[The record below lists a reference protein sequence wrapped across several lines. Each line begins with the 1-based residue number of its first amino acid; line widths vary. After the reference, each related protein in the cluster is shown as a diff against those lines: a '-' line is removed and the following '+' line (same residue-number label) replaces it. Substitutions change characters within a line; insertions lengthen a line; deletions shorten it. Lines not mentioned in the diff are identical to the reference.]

1 MLGDAGE
8 RRLVLAR
15 DSSASRARPPQRGR
29 CNRNRHVTA
38 SLESGP
44 SEPADNETL
53 TQKAAR
59 GVRWTTTSMIVV
71 TALQLAQVA
80 VLARLLPRTDFGLM
94 AMITVVLGFGA
105 AYADMGLSNAV
116 IYRQDATRDQLSS
129 LYWLNVLAGLG
140 VYAAI
145 LALTAAIAAFYRE
158 PRLLHLLPV
167 AGLVFV
173 IAPFGQQFRALLQ
186 RGLRF
191 RLLATVDMC
200 AAATGAAIAIV
211 CAVSGLGVLSLIA
224 GQLVNTAVR
233 AATLCTIGWRSE
245 RPRLQFRWHDTRGF
259 VSFGLYQMGERS
271 VNQLTA
277 NLDYLVIG
285 RMLGPAVLGTY
296 AIAYQL
302 VVMPMMKMSPVLM
315 RVAFPVFA
323 MRQND
328 PATLRRGYARVS
340 GLLAFAVCP
349 FLVAL
354 VILAPVVVPV
364 VYGPKWPDAIPLV
377 QVLGVMALLKILS
390 NPSGAV
396 FLAIG
401 RANVGFWLN
410 LGTAVAALGG
420 FVVAAT
426 YGGATGVAWAW
437 AAIAAGAFSVI
448 LLLLRRFIGLGLREY
463 FATLR
468 RPLWI
473 IAAAGLVV
481 ATGRW
486 ALAPV
491 VANQLLLLGVLVV
504 LGVSVYF
511 ALWWLVD
518 RSYVVTMV
526 RVLAGR
532 KVEES

>member
-1 MLGDAGE
+1 M
-8 RRLVLAR
+8 
-15 DSSASRARPPQRGR
+15 SSPIEPSRQSPEASE
-29 CNRNRHVTA
+29 
-38 SLESGP
+38 SL
-44 SEPADNETL
+44 TL
-53 TQKAAR
+53 RAAR

-94 AMITVVLGFGA
+94 AMITVVLSFGA

-129 LYWLNVLAGLG
+129 LYWLNILAGVG
-140 VYAAI
+140 VYAAVVA
-145 LALTAAIAAFYRE
+145 LAPVIAAFYRE
-158 PRLLHLLPV
+158 PRLLHLLPL
-167 AGLVFV
+167 AGLMFV
-173 IAPFGQQFRALLQ
+173 IAPFGQQFQALLQ
-186 RGLRF
+186 RSLRF
-191 RLLATVDMC
+191 RFLAAVDMC
-200 AAATGAAIAIV
+200 AAAVGAATAIT
-211 CAVSGLGVLSLIA
+211 CAFAGLGVLSLIA
-224 GQLVNTAVR
+224 GQLANAGVR

-245 RPRLQFRWHDTRGF
+245 RPKLHFRWHDTMGF

-271 VNQLTA
+271 LNQLTS

-285 RMLGPAVLGTY
+285 RMLGPAVLGPY

-302 VVMPMMKMSPVLM
+302 VVMPMMKMNPVLM

-328 PATLRRGYARVS
+328 LATLRTGYARVS
-340 GLLAFAVCP
+340 GLLAFAICP

-364 VYGPKWPDAIPLV
+364 VYGPKWADAIPLV
-377 QVLGVMALLKILS
+377 QVLGVMALLKILA

-410 LGTAVAALGG
+410 LGTAVVALGG

-426 YGGATGVAWAW
+426 YGGAMGVAWAW

-448 LLLLRRFIGLGLREY
+448 LLLLRRLIGLGLGEY
-463 FATLR
+463 FAALR

-473 IAAAGLVV
+473 VAATGLVV
-481 ATGRW
+481 ATGCW
-486 ALAPV
+486 ALAPA
-491 VANQLLLLGVLVV
+491 VASQLLLLGVLVV

-511 ALWWLVD
+511 ALWRLVD